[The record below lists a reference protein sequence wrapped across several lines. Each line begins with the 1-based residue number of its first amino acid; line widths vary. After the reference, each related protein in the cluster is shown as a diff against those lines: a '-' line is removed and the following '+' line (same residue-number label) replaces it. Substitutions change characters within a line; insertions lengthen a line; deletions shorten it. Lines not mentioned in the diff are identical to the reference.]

1 MQHPMVHTLSIMM
14 LNAMPKDDFTAAM
27 SPIFDEID
35 DPWIA
40 ERSWNAAPFRDIE
53 SLHRA
58 MIASIDRA
66 CTQDQIELLARQPCI
81 KERKGGLY
89 YRRFS
94 PEQQSALEEKCAEY
108 EDTFGY
114 PFLCFCKVSSP
125 KEILSLLDRRL
136 QNPPQLERITA
147 LAELSK
153 IARERLD
160 ALVEQ
165 PRPIAANTSNPD
177 GPTAAAR

>member
-1 MQHPMVHTLSIMM
+1 MQHPMVQTLSIMK
-14 LNAMPKDDFTAAM
+14 LNSMPKDDFANAM
-27 SPIFDEID
+27 GPIFDEID

-40 ERSWNAAPFRDIE
+40 ERSWAAAPFRDTE
-53 SLHRA
+53 TLHRA
-58 MIASIDRA
+58 MIAVIDRA
-66 CTQDQIELLARQPCI
+66 CTQDQVDLLHRQPCI
-81 KERKGGLY
+81 QERKGGLY
-89 YRRFS
+89 FRRFS
-94 PEQQSALEEKCAEY
+94 PEQKIALEEKTSAY
-108 EDTFGY
+108 EAKFGY

-153 IARERLD
+153 IARERID

-165 PRPIAANTSNPD
+165 PKPVPANMSEPDTPPAIA
-177 GPTAAAR
+177 R